1 VTFEDDN
8 QLLRRLIRWFR
19 PRVGWPA
26 ALLGLATV
34 LCPALAVTDSPLNLP
49 VALFGWAGLIGLL
62 AGMRGPTTDD
72 RRSMRRNSILH
83 SPFSILNLL
92 WLLIVALG
100 LGALFIG
107 AAAGALPPFGLVFQD
122 GAALSDWFARVWRAG
137 LIAGAPPTSRAW
149 AFLGESL
156 PRAWR
161 DLLAAPGGGEKGARL
176 LVSVGGVASIWV
188 GALALGW
195 GLAHRRAVLGWGLP
209 LLVSLAALTILSA
222 GSSFLLIGGLGLLL
236 LLAISTDFRGR
247 EAGWDRAG
255 VDFSNELML
264 DVLTWGGFGVV
275 VILIL
280 AALLPAWLDN
290 PIAGALWPNIE
301 PPSGLAVLDRNIQ
314 RTQRGPPVVEPG
326 ISKLPALQLGLSL
339 EQAPST
345 TVALRV
351 RLVAPDGGAMPL
363 PDSPWPHY
371 WRARVFNLY
380 TGRAWTTNARVRPLE
395 PLEPK
400 AGAFPGAILQDVE
413 DAQPDRQLILALPDA
428 IAVSIPANVERLP
441 DGAQAALTSLAPAER
456 YRVLSQPQE
465 LAPLPPEGQQP
476 DMRGYL
482 GLPQNLPPQVGETA
496 RSVVIGRAGPYE
508 QALALEGY
516 LRALRYSYQV
526 QPLPGDGDAVY
537 QFLFDMRRG
546 YCTYYASAMA
556 VMARSLGIPARVA
569 TGYATGTYDR
579 ANGVYIVHE
588 DDAHAWPELFIDGR
602 WLPFE
607 PTPIRSLPARAGNEE
622 PRLTAVPS
630 AEEQPGNVSGPLI
643 WLAVLACV
651 GLLTAA
657 GLWLGR
663 HAAPVPPIVRAQMRL
678 ERHGARA
685 GIPWPA
691 GATLHEYGALLEP
704 RLDGAAGALREVI
717 ELIEQVRYGG
727 RELRA
732 DDQRRLR
739 EAEEQVWERLKRRE
753 RRA

>member
-1 VTFEDDN
+1 MTFEDDN

-255 VDFSNELML
+255 VDFSNELMI
-264 DVLTWGGFGVV
+264 DVLAWGGFGVV
-275 VILIL
+275 VIL
-280 AALLPAWLDN
+280 
-290 PIAGALWPNIE
+290 
-301 PPSGLAVLDRNIQ
+301 
-314 RTQRGPPVVEPG
+314 
-326 ISKLPALQLGLSL
+326 
-339 EQAPST
+339 
-345 TVALRV
+345 
-351 RLVAPDGGAMPL
+351 LVAA
-363 PDSPWPHY
+363 
-371 WRARVFNLY
+371 
-380 TGRAWTTNARVRPLE
+380 
-395 PLEPK
+395 
-400 AGAFPGAILQDVE
+400 
-413 DAQPDRQLILALPDA
+413 
-428 IAVSIPANVERLP
+428 
-441 DGAQAALTSLAPAER
+441 
-456 YRVLSQPQE
+456 
-465 LAPLPPEGQQP
+465 
-476 DMRGYL
+476 
-482 GLPQNLPPQVGETA
+482 
-496 RSVVIGRAGPYE
+496 
-508 QALALEGY
+508 
-516 LRALRYSYQV
+516 
-526 QPLPGDGDAVY
+526 
-537 QFLFDMRRG
+537 
-546 YCTYYASAMA
+546 
-556 VMARSLGIPARVA
+556 
-569 TGYATGTYDR
+569 
-579 ANGVYIVHE
+579 
-588 DDAHAWPELFIDGR
+588 
-602 WLPFE
+602 
-607 PTPIRSLPARAGNEE
+607 
-622 PRLTAVPS
+622 
-630 AEEQPGNVSGPLI
+630 
-643 WLAVLACV
+643 
-651 GLLTAA
+651 
-657 GLWLGR
+657 
-663 HAAPVPPIVRAQMRL
+663 
-678 ERHGARA
+678 
-685 GIPWPA
+685 
-691 GATLHEYGALLEP
+691 
-704 RLDGAAGALREVI
+704 
-717 ELIEQVRYGG
+717 
-727 RELRA
+727 
-732 DDQRRLR
+732 
-739 EAEEQVWERLKRRE
+739 
-753 RRA
+753 